1 MSEKECVDVLAL
13 SMDDATMQYISSLD
27 AVELEI
33 LELARVQLESSF
45 DIEKSIGFLNYLK
58 INNIQVLGVRC

>member
-1 MSEKECVDVLAL
+1 MSEKEGVDVVSL
-13 SMDDATMQYISSLD
+13 SMDDVVLRYISTLN
-27 AVELEI
+27 VIELEI

-58 INNIQVLGVRC
+58 KNDIRVLCG

>member
-1 MSEKECVDVLAL
+1 MSEKEGVDVVSL
-13 SMDDATMQYISSLD
+13 SMDDVVLRYISSLN
-27 AVELEI
+27 AIELEI

-58 INNIQVLGVRC
+58 KNDIQVLRG